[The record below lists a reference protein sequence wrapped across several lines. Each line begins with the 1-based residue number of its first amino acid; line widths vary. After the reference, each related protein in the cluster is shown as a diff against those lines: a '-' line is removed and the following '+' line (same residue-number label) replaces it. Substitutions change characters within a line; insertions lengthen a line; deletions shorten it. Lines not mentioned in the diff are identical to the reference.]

1 MGRWEWAERRRNAG
15 SFVRARGRLC
25 FLVSA
30 GQCVRMSYPKIVLMV
45 AALVA
50 GGAGFVR
57 GVESDSTFSQHVIGN
72 SQIRVLPTAA
82 NGRDYQLYVA
92 LPYSYAANPGKRFPV
107 LYLCDGYWDFTLL
120 CGLYGNLIYDKVV
133 PEFII
138 VGFGYAG
145 ERPEYDKLRRYD
157 YTPMPHPEDTRAE
170 GSGHAGEF
178 LSVVEREIIPFVEKE
193 YRAEG
198 SYRVL
203 AGSSLGGLFTLNA
216 MFEKPGLF
224 QAYIAV
230 SPACEWAGGAFFKNE
245 AAFAKTNTALNARLF
260 MTAATEEWPELFAA
274 VRRFDRQLAAR
285 KYAGFTYRF
294 WLVEGERHGG
304 TKPESYNRGVR
315 FAFAPLVKKE

>member
-1 MGRWEWAERRRNAG
+1 MN
-15 SFVRARGRLC
+15 
-25 FLVSA
+25 
-30 GQCVRMSYPKIVLMV
+30 YPKMVLMV
-45 AALVA
+45 AGLLVGA
-50 GGAGFVR
+50 AGVVGGAETGPAAVFP
-57 GVESDSTFSQHVIGN
+57 QHVIGN

-92 LPYSYAANPGKRFPV
+92 LPYGYAANPEKRYPV

-145 ERPEYDKLRRYD
+145 ESPQYDKLRRYD
-157 YTPMPHPEDTRAE
+157 YTPMAHPEDTRAE

-178 LSVVEREIIPFVEKE
+178 LAVIEREIIPFVEKE
-193 YRAEG
+193 YRADA

-216 MFEKPGLF
+216 MLERPGLF
-224 QAYIAV
+224 QAYIAA

-245 AAFAKTNTALNARLF
+245 EAFAQANTGLKARLF

-274 VRRFDRQLAAR
+274 VRRFNRQLAAR
-285 KYAGFTYRF
+285 KYAGFAYQF

-315 FAFAPLVKKE
+315 FAFGPLMGKE

>member
-1 MGRWEWAERRRNAG
+1 MN
-15 SFVRARGRLC
+15 
-25 FLVSA
+25 
-30 GQCVRMSYPKIVLMV
+30 YPKMFLL
-45 AALVA
+45 AAGLLAGAANLVC
-50 GGAGFVR
+50 GAEPAPEFPR
-57 GVESDSTFSQHVIGN
+57 HVIGN
-72 SQIRVLPTAA
+72 SQIRVLPTSA
-82 NGRDYQLYVA
+82 NGHNYQLYVA
-92 LPYSYAANPGKRFPV
+92 LPYSYAANPEKRFPV

-145 ERPEYDKLRRYD
+145 ENPDYDKLRRYD
-157 YTPMPHPEDTRAE
+157 YTPIAHPDDKAGL

-178 LSVVEREIIPFVEKE
+178 LSVIEKEIIPFVEKE
-193 YRAEG
+193 YRADP

-203 AGSSLGGLFTLNA
+203 AGSSLGGLFTLYA

-224 QAYIAV
+224 QAYIAP

-245 AAFAKTNTALNARLF
+245 VAFAKANKTLNARLF
-260 MTAATEEWPELFAA
+260 MTAATDEWPELYTA
-274 VRRFDRQLAAR
+274 VKKFNRQLVTR
-285 KYAGFTYRF
+285 QYAGFTYQF

-315 FAFAPLVKKE
+315 FVFAPLVSRETP